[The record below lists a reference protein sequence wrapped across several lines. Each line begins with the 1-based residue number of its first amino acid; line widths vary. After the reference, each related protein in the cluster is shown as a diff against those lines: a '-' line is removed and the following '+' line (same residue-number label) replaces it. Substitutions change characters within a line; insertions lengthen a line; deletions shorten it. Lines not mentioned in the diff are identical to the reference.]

1 MSAPDK
7 RACLTVLA
15 DDGDKLDCFREVLS
29 GNPRIRVAERL
40 QSGGADLAWALAVRP
55 VVQVLRLDLC
65 AGPAAVAVAAASGEA
80 QRLTGR
86 EVDVLR
92 LLAQG
97 HSYYEIGTC
106 LGVSVNTVT
115 SHIKSAYRKLSVH
128 SAAAAVMRAVQLRL
142 LGA

>member
-1 MSAPDK
+1 MSASDK
-7 RACLTVLA
+7 HACLTVLA
-15 DDGDKLDCFREVLS
+15 DDGEKLDFFREALA
-29 GNPRIRVAERL
+29 GIPRVRIAERL

-55 VVQVLRLDLC
+55 VVQILRLDLC
-65 AGPAAVAVAAASGEA
+65 LGPALANGAG
-80 QRLTGR
+80 QRLSAR

-97 HSYYEIGTC
+97 HSYEAIGGR
-106 LGVSVNTVT
+106 LGVTLNTVA

-142 LGA
+142 IEG

>member
-7 RACLTVLA
+7 HACLTVLA
-15 DDGDKLDCFREVLS
+15 DDGEKLDFFREALA
-29 GNPRIRVAERL
+29 GIPRVRIAERL
-40 QSGGADLAWALAVRP
+40 QSGGADLAWTLAVRP
-55 VVQVLRLDLC
+55 VVQILRLDLC
-65 AGPAAVAVAAASGEA
+65 PGAAPANGAG
-80 QRLTGR
+80 QRLSAR

-97 HSYYEIGTC
+97 HSYEAIGGQ
-106 LGVSVNTVT
+106 LGVTLNTVA

-142 LGA
+142 IEG

>member
-1 MSAPDK
+1 MSGPDK
-7 RACLTVLA
+7 RNCLTVLA
-15 DDGDKLDCFREVLS
+15 EDGEKLDFFREVLS
-29 GNPRIRVAERL
+29 GIPRIRVAERL
-40 QSGGADLAWALAVRP
+40 QSGGADLAWVLAARP
-55 VVQVLRLDLC
+55 AVQVLRLDLC
-65 AGPAAVAVAAASGEA
+65 PGPAPADGDV
-80 QRLTGR
+80 QRLSAR

-97 HSYYEIGTC
+97 CSYLEIGVR

-115 SHIKSAYRKLSVH
+115 SHIKNSYRKLAVH

>member
-1 MSAPDK
+1 MPAPDK
-7 RACLTVLA
+7 HACLTVLA
-15 DDGDKLDCFREVLS
+15 DDGDKLDVFREALA
-29 GNPRIRVAERL
+29 GIPRVRVAERL

-55 VVQVLRLDLC
+55 VVQILRLDLC
-65 AGPAAVAVAAASGEA
+65 PGPALANGAGQHLSA
-80 QRLTGR
+80 R

-97 HSYYEIGTC
+97 HSYEEIGGR
-106 LGVSVNTVT
+106 LGVTLNTVA

-142 LGA
+142 IEG

>member
-1 MSAPDK
+1 MSRLDD

-15 DDGDKLDCFREVLS
+15 DDGEKLDCFREALS
-29 GNPRIRVAERL
+29 GVPRVRIAERL

-65 AGPAAVAVAAASGEA
+65 PGPGQAAGGA
-80 QRLTGR
+80 QPLTVR

-97 HSYYEIGTC
+97 CSYLEIGAR

-115 SHIKSAYRKLSVH
+115 SHIKNSYRKLAVH

-142 LGA
+142 LGQA

>member
-1 MSAPDK
+1 MSGPDK

-15 DDGDKLDCFREVLS
+15 DDSEKLDCFREALS
-29 GNPRIRVAERL
+29 GIPRIRVAERL

-65 AGPAAVAVAAASGEA
+65 LAPAPANGEA
-80 QRLTGR
+80 HRLSGR

-97 HSYYEIGTC
+97 CSYDAIGER
-106 LGVSVNTVT
+106 LGVSLNTVA
-115 SHIKSAYRKLSVH
+115 SHIKSAYRKLAVH
-128 SAAAAVMRAVQLRL
+128 SAAAAVMRAVELRL
-142 LGA
+142 IGAC